1 MPTVLEDALGNIVV
15 DERPGA
21 RLTVTISILTLT

>member
-21 RLTVTISILTLT
+21 RLTVTSVERH